1 MGKKKLAVITL
12 AKAVAQFYVRQLN
25 SLFGSRTDVVSY
37 NFEDSSAFHIQPA
50 DLYVVSTS
58 ASESYQDAQKWIPQG
73 SSFIISNITI
83 TKYALK
89 QLLTLPRGTRALLVN
104 LNLKMALEVI
114 ADLHHLGVNNIEF
127 IPFYPFA
134 DPVLDVDLAITPDE
148 LRYVPAHIK
157 RVINLGQRT
166 FDASTIAEIAIKLS
180 CEDLLD
186 TDVFQAYY
194 RTLPTTNYSL
204 DHLFTKSS
212 HLESQF
218 DLLLSILDVGVIGVD
233 HRNIVFACNRT
244 AGELIGTDSGSAVGS
259 DAATIC
265 PFLPFDSCSK
275 SRTEIRARLIRF
287 NGRNINVSLSPIVR
301 RGTYLGAFAII
312 QDFTVE
318 ENKQHKL
325 RTQLIDRGHRAR
337 YTFDDI
343 VGACPAMLEIKKLA
357 QKMAQTDLPIL
368 ITGESGT
375 GKELFAQAIHNS
387 SPRREEPFVAVNCA
401 SIPDSLLESELFGYE
416 EGAFTGAKKG
426 GKLGLFEFAHRG
438 TLLLDEIECMS
449 LNLQVKLLRTIQEK
463 EVMRV
468 GGHKVIPVD
477 VRLIAIS
484 NIDPEEMIQ
493 EKTFRKDLFYRLNTL
508 PLSIPP
514 LREREGDIPLL
525 IQAIQRTLN
534 SSFTLTDEAMD
545 VFLHHPYPG
554 NIRELRNYLEYL
566 SCLGGNTITYD
577 ALPVPLK
584 KSWEQHRSA
593 LLSSPLIESTPQSS
607 TFPRTDGA
615 YTDDDL
621 FLLGQLA
628 ETAGAIQGLGRA
640 ALKAAAKTAGIFL
653 SDNEIRASLHRL
665 EQLGLVKIG
674 RGRQATRISAAGLSL
689 YHQLCSSSQLPL

>member
-1 MGKKKLAVITL
+1 MVKKKLAVITL
-12 AKAVAQFYVRQLN
+12 AKTVAQFYARQLN
-25 SLFGSRTDVVSY
+25 NLFGSRADVISY

-83 TKYALK
+83 TKSALN
-89 QLLTLPRGTRALLVN
+89 QLLSLPRGTRALLVN

-127 IPFYPFA
+127 IPFYPYA

-148 LRYVPAHIK
+148 LRYVPTNIK

-166 FDASTIAEIAIKLS
+166 FDASTITEIAIKLS

-186 TDVFQAYY
+186 TDIFQSYY
-194 RTLPTTNYSL
+194 QTLPTINYSL

-212 HLESQF
+212 QLESQF

-233 HRNIVFACNRT
+233 HRNVVFACNRT
-244 AGELIGTDSGSAVGS
+244 AGELIGTDPSSAVGS
-259 DAATIC
+259 DAAKIC
-265 PFLPFDSCSK
+265 PFLPFDSSPK
-275 SRTEIRARLIRF
+275 NRTEIHARLIRF

-301 RGTYLGAFAII
+301 RDTYLGAFAII

-325 RTQLIDRGHRAR
+325 RTQLIERGHHAR
-337 YTFDDI
+337 YTFNDI
-343 VGACPAMLEIKKLA
+343 VGTCPAMEEVKLLA

-387 SPRREEPFVAVNCA
+387 SPRHKEPFVAVNCA

-477 VRLIAIS
+477 VRLIAVS
-484 NIDPEEMIQ
+484 NIDPEKMIQ
-493 EKTFRKDLFYRLNTL
+493 ENTFRKDLFYRLSTL

-514 LREREGDIPLL
+514 LRDRDGDIPLL
-525 IQAIQRTLN
+525 IHAIQRTLN
-534 SSFTLTDEAMD
+534 ISFTITEEAMD
-545 VFLHHPYPG
+545 VFLSHSYPG
-554 NIRELRNYLEYL
+554 NVRELRNYLEYL
-566 SCLGGNTITYD
+566 SCLGGSIITYD
-577 ALPVPLK
+577 VLPLPLK
-584 KSWEQHRSA
+584 KSWEQRNSS
-593 LLSSPLIESTPQSS
+593 LSHLIATDSTLQPPDISHV
-607 TFPRTDGA
+607 TDIC
-615 YTDDDL
+615 TKNDF

-628 ETAGAIQGLGRA
+628 EAANSIQGLGRGS
-640 ALKAAAKTAGIFL
+640 LKAAAHAAGFFL
-653 SDNEIRASLHRL
+653 SDNEIRSALHRL
-665 EQLGLVKIG
+665 EQLGLVTIG
-674 RGRQATRISAAGLSL
+674 RGRQATKISDAGLSL
-689 YHQLCSSSQLPL
+689 YRQFTSCK